1 MSPPGEEKNPATS
14 YSFLRHHKSEW
25 VLSKPIEAIHPAY
38 PKYAIYWRLFI
49 SPLIWTIQFGLND
62 LHHYFTYSSYAEKRC
77 LWNAGGG
84 EGWKKYEQGE
94 KQLRRMQKKAQMKEE
109 TGEWRLSPCCWTE
122 YMLCL
127 IHNIHSTVPS
137 VAEWITRAN

>member
-1 MSPPGEEKNPATS
+1 MSPLGEEKKS
-14 YSFLRHHKSEW
+14 HLLHSFLRHHKPEW
-25 VLSKPIEAIHPAY
+25 VLCKPIEAIHHVH
-38 PKYAIYWRLFI
+38 PKYDIYWRLFGYQ
-49 SPLIWTIQFGLND
+49 SSDLNNSVWFEWSTSQFHL
-62 LHHYFTYSSYAEKRC
+62 SYAEKRC

-109 TGEWRLSPCCWTE
+109 AGEWRLSPCCWTE

-127 IHNIHSTVPS
+127 INNIHSTVPS